1 MAAPSEDFVVSESSG
16 ADVSTDELHDA
27 SGGAGTK
34 RDARGRPKKPFPSD
48 YMLFLKEARIEQLI
62 QDAHSSGGCEDDK
75 QMFLHFCEAVSD
87 PRTDMHWGSWMARN
101 MQRSF
106 RFGLD
111 PTKHADQMVLYEF
124 NGVRYVARSANTLA
138 NMKCAAMAAAKKVT
152 RNLLTLLETADE
164 KAGEG
169 QEDEEGVEGQGADE
183 GGGAV
188 RVTAKLLSLRLHE
201 VMAKLHMSPY
211 AEKVRQSVTSGA
223 HLCSSS
229 RRCRRLRRCST
240 P

>member
-1 MAAPSEDFVVSESSG
+1 MAAPSEGVVSESSG
-16 ADVSTDELHDA
+16 ADVSTDEVPDA

-48 YMLFLKEARIEQLI
+48 YMLFLKEARIEKLI
-62 QDAHSSGGCEDDK
+62 QDAHASGEDK
-75 QMFLHFCEAVSD
+75 QVFLHFCEAVSD
-87 PRTDMHWGSWMARN
+87 PRTDTHWGSWMARN

-111 PTKHADQMVLYEF
+111 PTKHQDQMVLYEY

-169 QEDEEGVEGQGADE
+169 QEDEEGGEGQGADE
-183 GGGAV
+183 GGGAA
-188 RVTAKLLSLRLHE
+188 RVTAKLLSLRLQE
-201 VMAKLHMSPY
+201 VLAKLHMSPY
-211 AEKVRQSVTSGA
+211 VEKVCQNATSSVPP
-223 HLCSSS
+223 CSS
-229 RRCRRLRRCST
+229 